1 MTTINIWDIDLFWER
16 TYGGLDTNT
25 DFVSLIEW
33 NHEEYDKNIIITSIV
48 ESRIDITLVPL
59 FDGEYV
65 KVLEPN
71 SIKPSMRDGGWTI
84 YRYNKSDDSY
94 TKMAQS
100 GATFRFNIEKIISDG
115 ITEETASVIRT
126 YLNMI
131 FETFTIRPYH
141 EIINN
146 LLFSMVRLV
155 MSKQP
160 NNNWLFPSTYISIRQ
175 ELLNLIPKFMY
186 RRDREDEIRNY
197 IQEAKPFH
205 TKLRTFNKINK
216 PNDEYIALKVTDFD
230 KPPYVDEYKN
240 QFILQEK
247 FIDKIEP
254 KPELGQTTFELENGH
269 TLDTVRVTNG
279 DRFVSSDQYQIKGR
293 NIIFVD
299 APEKNKN
306 YVKGII
312 VESDNKIHRNIIN
325 DWNPTYGYRLLDQ
338 TRDNELWAELAI
350 NKHIEIHYDR
360 NTFENTTS
368 LEEIVSIHDYAF
380 NEVDEPY
387 AYLDSLSSSV
397 NMAPPSP

>member
-1 MTTINIWDIDLFWER
+1 MN
-16 TYGGLDTNT
+16 
-25 DFVSLIEW
+25 
-33 NHEEYDKNIIITSIV
+33 KNIIITSIV

-216 PNDEYIALKVTDFD
+216 PNDEK
-230 KPPYVDEYKN
+230 
-240 QFILQEK
+240 
-247 FIDKIEP
+247 
-254 KPELGQTTFELENGH
+254 
-269 TLDTVRVTNG
+269 
-279 DRFVSSDQYQIKGR
+279 S
-293 NIIFVD
+293 
-299 APEKNKN
+299 
-306 YVKGII
+306 
-312 VESDNKIHRNIIN
+312 
-325 DWNPTYGYRLLDQ
+325 
-338 TRDNELWAELAI
+338 
-350 NKHIEIHYDR
+350 
-360 NTFENTTS
+360 
-368 LEEIVSIHDYAF
+368 
-380 NEVDEPY
+380 
-387 AYLDSLSSSV
+387 
-397 NMAPPSP
+397 